1 MPYPCQ
7 AGLPQMQ
14 SHKDFPWKGRYKL
27 KNSLIEAIEL
37 VESGQAEE
45 GLKKLSGLEKTLHD
59 EEKFLLAEKYY
70 QWGNTEQALVIME
83 DMHMLYPEE
92 SEVTVFLAEVYID
105 MDEEEKAIELLS
117 TIPET
122 DPAYVQALILSADL
136 YQMQGL
142 NEVSEQKLLSAK
154 KIVPDEPVIDF
165 ALGELYFHQGHYHK
179 AIPYFKDVLKEHTVL
194 TGVNV
199 YQRLAESISA
209 SGEFEEALPYYEKAV
224 DEQVDLHTLF
234 GYGFTAL
241 QANYPKTAIDQFLKL
256 KELDHEYTSLYLYLA
271 KAYEAE
277 GMLAESLETVKTGL
291 KADEYNKELYVYG
304 GKIALKN
311 NEPNEASALLQQAI
325 AIDPG
330 HVEATITLTN
340 IYMQEQKYEDVI
352 DCLKEVMR
360 YGEEDPEY
368 DRKLARA
375 YHQTEQYSD
384 ALNHYQRAYNFFKE
398 EPDFLTEYGYYL
410 LEDGNRA
417 AAREMFRQ
425 ALKHDPANVEIEE
438 ILIQLEDDF

>member
-1 MPYPCQ
+1 M
-7 AGLPQMQ
+7 
-14 SHKDFPWKGRYKL
+14 
-27 KNSLIEAIEL
+27 KNSLAEAIEL

-45 GLKKLSGLEKTLHD
+45 GLKKLTAIEKTLHD

-70 QWGNTEQALVIME
+70 QWGNTEQALNIME
-83 DMHMLYPEE
+83 DMQLLYPEE
-92 SEVTVFLAEVYID
+92 SEITVFLAELYID
-105 MDEEEKAIELLS
+105 MDEEEKALELLN
-117 TIPET
+117 TISET
-122 DPAYVQALILSADL
+122 DSSYVQALILSADL

-142 NEVSEQKLLSAK
+142 NEVSEQKLLAAK
-154 KIVPDEPVIDF
+154 KIVPNEPVIDF
-165 ALGELYFHQGHYHK
+165 ALGELYFHQGHYHR
-179 AIPYFKDVLKEHTVL
+179 AIPYFKDVLKEHAVI

-224 DEQVDLHTLF
+224 EEQVDLHTLF

-241 QANYPKTAIDQFLKL
+241 QANYTKTAIDQFIKL

-271 KAYEAE
+271 KAYEEE
-277 GMLAESLETVKTGL
+277 GMLQESLQTVKDGL
-291 KADEYNKELYVYG
+291 KVDEYNKELFVYG
-304 GKIALKN
+304 GKVALKN
-311 NEPNEASALLQQAI
+311 NEPHEAVKLLREAI

-340 IYMQEQKYEDVI
+340 IYMQEQKFEDVI

-375 YHQTEQYSD
+375 YHETEQYSD

-398 EPDFLTEYGYYL
+398 EPDFLMEYGYYL

-417 AAREMFRQ
+417 AAQEMFRQ
-425 ALKHDPANVEIEE
+425 ALKFDPANVEIEE

>member
-1 MPYPCQ
+1 MNNT
-7 AGLPQMQ
+7 L
-14 SHKDFPWKGRYKL
+14 S
-27 KNSLIEAIEL
+27 EAIEL
-37 VESGQAEE
+37 VESGQVEE
-45 GLKKLSGLEKTLHD
+45 GLKRLSGLENKLHD

-70 QWGNTEQALVIME
+70 QWGNTDQALSIME
-83 DMHMLYPEE
+83 DMHLLYPEE
-92 SEVTVFLAEVYID
+92 SEVTVFLAEIYID
-105 MDEEEKAIELLS
+105 MDQEEKAIDLLN

-142 NEVSEQKLLSAK
+142 NEVSEQKLQAAK
-154 KIVPDEPVIDF
+154 KLVPDEPIIDF

-179 AIPYFKDVLKEHTVL
+179 AIPFFKDVLKEHSTV

-209 SGEFEEALPYYEKAV
+209 SGEFEEALPFYEKAAV
-224 DEQVDLHTLF
+224 EQVDLHTLF

-241 QANYPKTAIDQFLKL
+241 QANYPKTAIEQFLKL
-256 KELDHEYTSLYLYLA
+256 KELDHEYTSLYLFLA

-277 GMLAESLETVKTGL
+277 GMLGESLDAVKDGL
-291 KADEYNKELYVYG
+291 KVDEYNKELYVYG
-304 GKIALKN
+304 GKTALKN
-311 NEPNEASALLQQAI
+311 NQPDEAKALLQQAI

-340 IYMQEQKYEDVI
+340 IYMQEQLYEEVI

-375 YHQTEQYSD
+375 YHETEQYSD

-398 EPDFLTEYGYYL
+398 EPDFLMEYGYYL
-410 LEDGNRA
+410 LEDGNRT
-417 AAREMFRQ
+417 AAREMFSR

-438 ILIQLEDDF
+438 ILMQLEDDF

>member
-1 MPYPCQ
+1 
-7 AGLPQMQ
+7 MQ
-14 SHKDFPWKGRYKL
+14 SHKEFPWKGRYKL
-27 KNSLIEAIEL
+27 KNSLIEAIDL

-45 GLKKLSGLEKTLHD
+45 GLKKLSGLEKNLHD

-70 QWGNTEQALVIME
+70 QWGNTEQALNIME
-83 DMHMLYPEE
+83 DMHLLYPDEA
-92 SEVTVFLAEVYID
+92 EVTVFLAEVYID

-271 KAYEAE
+271 KAYEEE
-277 GMLAESLETVKTGL
+277 GMLSESLETVKDGL

-311 NEPNEASALLQQAI
+311 NEPNQAAALLQQAI

-340 IYMQEQKYEDVI
+340 IYMQEQKYEEVI

-425 ALKHDPANVEIEE
+425 AIKHDPANVEIEE

>member
-1 MPYPCQ
+1 
-7 AGLPQMQ
+7 MQ

-70 QWGNTEQALVIME
+70 QWGNTEQALSIME
-83 DMHMLYPEE
+83 DMHTLYPEE

-179 AIPYFKDVLKEHTVL
+179 AIPYFKDVLKEHKVL

-209 SGEFEEALPYYEKAV
+209 SGEFEEAIPYYEKAV

-277 GMLAESLETVKTGL
+277 GMLAESLETVKDGL

-340 IYMQEQKYEDVI
+340 IYMQEQKYEEVI

>member
-1 MPYPCQ
+1 MNNT
-7 AGLPQMQ
+7 L
-14 SHKDFPWKGRYKL
+14 S
-27 KNSLIEAIEL
+27 EAIQL
-37 VESGQAEE
+37 VESGQVQE
-45 GLKKLSGLEKTLHD
+45 GLAKLSGLENKLHD

-70 QWGNTEQALVIME
+70 QWGNTDQALSIME
-83 DMHMLYPEE
+83 DMHLLYPKE
-92 SEVTVFLAEVYID
+92 SEVTVFLAEIYID
-105 MDEEEKAIELLS
+105 MDQEEKAIDLLN

-142 NEVSEQKLLSAK
+142 NEVSEQKLQAAK
-154 KIVPDEPVIDF
+154 KLVPDEPIIDF

-179 AIPYFKDVLKEHTVL
+179 AIPFFKDVLKEHSTV

-209 SGEFEEALPYYEKAV
+209 SGEFEEALPFYEKAA

-241 QANYPKTAIDQFLKL
+241 QANYPKTAIEQFLKL
-256 KELDHEYTSLYLYLA
+256 KELDHEYTSLYLFLA

-277 GMLAESLETVKTGL
+277 GMLGESLQAVKDGL
-291 KADEYNKELYVYG
+291 KVDEYNKELYVYG
-304 GKIALKN
+304 GKTALKN
-311 NEPNEASALLQQAI
+311 NQPDEAKALLQQAI

-340 IYMQEQKYEDVI
+340 IYMQEQLYEEVI

-375 YHQTEQYSD
+375 YHETEQYSD

-398 EPDFLTEYGYYL
+398 EPDFLMEYGYYL
-410 LEDGNRA
+410 LEDGNRT
-417 AAREMFRQ
+417 AAREMFSR
-425 ALKHDPANVEIEE
+425 ALTHDPANVEIEE
-438 ILIQLEDDF
+438 ILMQLEDDF

>member
-1 MPYPCQ
+1 M
-7 AGLPQMQ
+7 
-14 SHKDFPWKGRYKL
+14 
-27 KNSLIEAIEL
+27 KNSLAEALEL
-37 VESGQAEE
+37 VESGHAEE
-45 GLKKLSGLEKTLHD
+45 GLKKLKTIEKTLHD

-70 QWGNTEQALVIME
+70 QWGNTEQALTIIE
-83 DMHMLYPEE
+83 DMQLLYPEE
-92 SEVTVFLAEVYID
+92 SEITVFLAELYID
-105 MDEEEKAIELLS
+105 MDEEEKAIELLN

-122 DPAYVQALILSADL
+122 DSSYVQALILSADL

-142 NEVSEQKLLSAK
+142 NEVSEQKLLAAK
-154 KIVPDEPVIDF
+154 KIVPNEPVIDF
-165 ALGELYFHQGHYHK
+165 ALGELYFHQGHYHR
-179 AIPYFKDVLKEHTVL
+179 AIPYFKDVLKEHTVI

-224 DEQVDLHTLF
+224 EEQVDLHTLF

-241 QANYPKTAIDQFLKL
+241 QASYTKTAIDQFIKL

-271 KAYEAE
+271 KAYEEE
-277 GMLAESLETVKTGL
+277 GMLQESLQTVKDGL
-291 KADEYNKELYVYG
+291 KVDEYNKELFVYG
-304 GKIALKN
+304 GKVALKN
-311 NEPNEASALLQQAI
+311 NEPHEAVTLLREAI

-340 IYMQEQKYEDVI
+340 IYMQEQKFEDVI

-375 YHQTEQYSD
+375 YHETEQYSD

-398 EPDFLTEYGYYL
+398 EPEFLMEYGYYL

-417 AAREMFRQ
+417 AAREMFSQ
-425 ALKHDPANVEIEE
+425 ALKYDPANVEIEE